1 MAKILTKEVWKQ
13 YFKYPRRYVQR
24 EEDGEKIVLF
34 KTPIYRIEPGEEDLS
49 GYKWEGDWVKHEAEV
64 IIDGERW
71 IYSLGGEK
79 SPLLRS
85 LYDALAR
92 ANIEPEEIANK
103 KFKIKRE
110 GNRYTVELIKEEGE
124 EKQLSP
130 VVQQIKDIIEAIKK
144 ENRYFFS
151 TYLPESEFVT
161 AIAIKSQLLGSP
173 LSKEVI
179 EKSLIELQSAG
190 IIDRQDGKV
199 RVT

>member
-110 GNRYTVELIKEEGE
+110 GNRYTVELIKEESE
-124 EKQLSP
+124 ERQLSP

-199 RVT
+199 KVT

>member
-110 GNRYTVELIKEEGE
+110 GNRYTVELIKEESE

>member
-103 KFKIKRE
+103 RFKIKRE

-144 ENRYFFS
+144 ENKYFFS

-199 RVT
+199 KVT

>member
-1 MAKILTKEVWKQ
+1 MAKVLTKEVWKQ

-110 GNRYTVELIKEEGE
+110 GNRYTVELIKEESE

-130 VVQQIKDIIEAIKK
+130 VVQQIKDIIVAIKK

>member
-110 GNRYTVELIKEEGE
+110 GNRYTVELIKEESE
-124 EKQLSP
+124 ERQLSP